1 MHLVKYSGQDSK
13 QSRTT
18 MTKKKTKHY
27 LAMWDMLGLECL
39 YDVDL
44 HMNRYDEWEK
54 LKVVAILKEQKI
66 PQKPPAIPLQ
76 HMILRARV
84 NSQRAYEIY
93 EFTSTL
99 GYKELTEAF
108 NDNPQPIVEWIREN
122 GYKVY
127 SDYVKQDRK
136 MIV

>member
-1 MHLVKYSGQDSK
+1 
-13 QSRTT
+13 

-27 LAMWDMLGLECL
+27 LAIWDMLGLESL
-39 YDVDL
+39 HDVDE
-44 HMNRYDEWEK
+44 HMDKYNEWEK
-54 LKVVAILKEQKI
+54 QKVVSILKEERI
-66 PQKPPAIPLQ
+66 PDQPKGIPLQ
-76 HMILRARV
+76 MLLLRAKV

-93 EFTSTL
+93 EFNSTL
-99 GYKELTEAF
+99 SYSELKEAF

-136 MIV
+136 LIV

>member
-1 MHLVKYSGQDSK
+1 MSSL
-13 QSRTT
+13 R
-18 MTKKKTKHY
+18 KKKTKHY

-39 YDVDL
+39 FDVGA
-44 HMNRYDEWEK
+44 HMKMYNEWEK
-54 LKVVAILKEQKI
+54 QKVVSILKEQRI
-66 PQKPPAIPLQ
+66 PDQPTGIPLQ
-76 HMILRARV
+76 LMILRARA

-93 EFTSTL
+93 EFNSTL
-99 GYKELTEAF
+99 KYDELKEAF

-122 GYKVY
+122 GKKVY